1 MKMRETTKRVF
12 VKSSVWERLV
22 PALGL
27 VFVVALFAVLT
38 RGTLFDL
45 KNLGNIID
53 QSFLIMVMAIGAA
66 FVIAHGALD
75 FSLGAIVTFDSIVIA
90 ALLSSKVSPVVSIG
104 AALLIGAASGL
115 FVGCTHVF
123 LGIPAFLT
131 SLAMSYIL
139 RGAAEAYT
147 STQSI
152 IYVPP
157 YLGAVFNRWELKLVF
172 LIVVFAAGW
181 YLFNRTAL
189 GKHQKIIGGSETVA
203 VLNGVNVKSCI
214 IFSHV
219 IAALCAA
226 MATVFS
232 VTRVGM
238 AQAKSGTGLE
248 LDVIVALVL
257 GGMPLNGGEKSR
269 ISAAVIGAVTVAVLE
284 NGLTLVGV
292 DVKSV
297 EGITGILFIICVT
310 ASLKRKRGEVI
321 K

>member
-1 MKMRETTKRVF
+1 MKIKEGIKQVYKKSDILERV
-12 VKSSVWERLV
+12 V
-22 PALGL
+22 PVLGL
-27 VFVVALFAVLT
+27 IFVIVLFSVLT
-38 RGTLFDL
+38 QGALFDL
-45 KNLGNIID
+45 KNLENIVD

-75 FSLGAIVTFDSIVIA
+75 FSIGAIVTFDSVMIA
-90 ALLSSKVSPVVSIG
+90 ALLSNQVSSVVCILL
-104 AALLIGAASGL
+104 AILIGLASGL

-139 RGAAEAYT
+139 RGSAEAYT
-147 STQSI
+147 STRSI

-157 YLGAVFNRWELKLVF
+157 YLGVVLNRWEVKLVF
-172 LIVVFAAGW
+172 LILVFAVGW
-181 YLFNRTAL
+181 YLFNRTTL
-189 GKHQKIIGGSETVA
+189 GKHQKTIGGSETVA
-203 VLNGVNVKSCI
+203 VLNGVNVKTCI
-214 IFSHV
+214 ILSHV

-232 VTRVGM
+232 VVRVGL

-284 NGLTLVGV
+284 NGLTLVGI